1 MYSWWC
7 STAMPTSFVGNGNG
21 AIRNTVVLD
30 KLCHF
35 GYAKQ
40 PTDIAPICAMV
51 GLRSLNNT
59 NAMDP
64 VCAGFR
70 F

>member
-1 MYSWWC
+1 
-7 STAMPTSFVGNGNG
+7 MP
-21 AIRNTVVLD
+21 RNVVVLD
-30 KLCHF
+30 KLCHS

-40 PTDIAPICAMV
+40 SADFAPICALV

-64 VCAGFR
+64 VCAGFG